1 MNTVQTPTRQ
11 DIARKVS
18 ALHIISERL
27 PSISEVSEYT
37 EMLAKAECI
46 SEFLNEHFHAV
57 YLPEFPRY
65 DFMYHLWQ
73 NAVLKIN
80 TDILP

>member
-11 DIARKVS
+11 EIARKVT
-18 ALHIISERL
+18 ALHMIARML
-27 PSISEVSEYT
+27 PSVTDVSEYT
-37 EMLAKAECI
+37 ELLAKAEVFT
-46 SEFLNEHFHAV
+46 EFLNEHFHAV

-73 NAVLKIN
+73 DAVLKLN